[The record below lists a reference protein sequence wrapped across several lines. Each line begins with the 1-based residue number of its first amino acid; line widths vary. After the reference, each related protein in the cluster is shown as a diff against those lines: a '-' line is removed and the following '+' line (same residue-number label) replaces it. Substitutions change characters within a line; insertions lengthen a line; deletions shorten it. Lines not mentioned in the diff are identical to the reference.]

1 MGGAAAS
8 AGFRG
13 CLMGA
18 AGWVVVQDM
27 ALYHDP
33 EHAGKKREME
43 PLEREGVA
51 IRTA

>member
-1 MGGAAAS
+1 MGGWVD
-8 AGFRG
+8 AGVG
-13 CLMGA
+13 EDMGA